1 MADMGLT
8 EIARIG
14 AKHMENWLDE
24 NGYTDIETES
34 WQAGSVDMKAK
45 GSVENIIVQV
55 KTVQLPEER
64 SPVSGTD
71 KFALK
76 DIASRLERTPYTAC
90 IVIDENKELVGEII
104 WERVH

>member
-1 MADMGLT
+1 MGLT
-8 EIARIG
+8 EIASLG
-14 AKHMENWLDE
+14 AKHMENWLNE
-24 NGYTDIETES
+24 NGYTDIEIDS

-45 GSVENIIVQV
+45 GSLENIIVQV

-64 SPVSGTD
+64 IPINGTD

-76 DIASRLERTPYTAC
+76 DLASRLERIPYTAF
-90 IVIDENKELVGEII
+90 IMIDENKSLVGEIV